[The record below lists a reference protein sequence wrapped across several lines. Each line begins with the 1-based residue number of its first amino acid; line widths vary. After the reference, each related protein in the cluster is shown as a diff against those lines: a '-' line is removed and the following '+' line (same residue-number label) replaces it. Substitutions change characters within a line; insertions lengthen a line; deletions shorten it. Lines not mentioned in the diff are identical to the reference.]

1 MAFNLNNL
9 LSTLDSS
16 IGLLDSSS
24 DLLSILQA
32 INVTNP
38 TMGHGKSQKKT
49 YATRASLPAAS
60 VSLRGSL
67 AVVQVIGNW
76 EASGNADNGLYVC
89 TGNDWALVQGL
100 DSAETRPVFQGSNF
114 GYSSGAPSSY
124 TQIDKF
130 PFSSN
135 SNATAVGDLTQ
146 AGSSPAGQSS
156 QTDGYVSGMPPGN
169 AIEKFPF
176 SSDFTTA
183 TDVGDLTLART
194 RPCGQSDVVNGFG
207 YATGG
212 LTNLGITKI
221 DKFPFSSNGN
231 STDIG
236 ETTQGRYAS
245 TGQSDTVNGFG
256 YTSGGQAHSTAFF
269 NIIDKFPFA
278 SDFSGTATD
287 VGDLGLTLSSLAGQ
301 SSSTHGYTSGGLKRF
316 PNPTA
321 APNRNYTTIYK
332 FPFSSNGNSSGVGN
346 LTQARGYGAGQ
357 SSTTHGY
364 TSGAGANGQ
373 QLPSQ
378 PQPPYIIYW
387 KNTIDKFPFAS
398 DEDAT
403 DVGDLTGSNRTSISG
418 QQY

>member
-67 AVVQVIGNW
+67 AVVQVIGNY
-76 EASGNADNGLYVC
+76 EASGNVDNGLYVC

-100 DSAETRPVFQGSNF
+100 DSAEIRPVFQGSNF
-114 GYSSGAPSSY
+114 GYSSGGPSSY

-135 SNATAVGDLTQ
+135 NNATAVGDLVQTSG
-146 AGSSPAGQSS
+146 AGSGQSS
-156 QTDGYVSGMPPGN
+156 QTHGYISGPN
-169 AIEKFPF
+169 TAIEKFPF
-176 SSDFTTA
+176 SSDDDA
-183 TDVGDLTLART
+183 TDVGDLTLARS

-212 LTNLGITKI
+212 ATNLGITKI
-221 DKFPFSSNGN
+221 DKFPFSSNSN
-231 STDIG
+231 STYIG
-236 ETTQGRYAS
+236 DTTQGRYAS

-256 YTSGGQAHSTAFF
+256 YTSGGQISSTTYY
-269 NIIDKFPFA
+269 NIIDKFSFT
-278 SDFSGTATD
+278 SNGNATD
-287 VGDLGLTLSSLAGQ
+287 VGDLGRTLSSLAGQ
-301 SSSTHGYTSGGLKRF
+301 SSSTHGYTSGGRERF
-316 PNPTA
+316 PNPT
-321 APNRNYTTIYK
+321 PSPMKNYSTIYK
-332 FPFSSNGNSSGVGN
+332 FPFVSGGNVSFVGD
-346 LTQARGYGAGQ
+346 LTQDRAYGAGQ

-364 TSGAGANGQ
+364 TSGAAANGQ
-373 QLPSQ
+373 QLPSD
-378 PQPPYIIYW
+378 PQPPYAVYW
-387 KNTIDKFPFAS
+387 RNTIDKFPFAS
-398 DEDAT
+398 DDNAT
-403 DVGDLTGSNRTSISG
+403 DVGDLTGSNRTSLSG